1 METTAKK
8 IENFLHQNRLSQTA
22 VAKALGID
30 QTTVSGWARGKS
42 EPSLEMA
49 KKLLEVY
56 GLDVLGGEPRL
67 DLDDDCVYVK
77 FYEDIKASAGCGVDN
92 HCEGYELVKID
103 RKLLNPK
110 VNPAKHHAIRASGDS
125 MEPTIKDGD
134 VIFVEPFA
142 GDFANNRVYI
152 IKRQDDVFV
161 KRLKKE
167 PTGYEIISDNPDYL
181 PYKLKD
187 NEIQII
193 GRVV

>member
-1 METTAKK
+1 MFALEIIRK
-8 IENFLHQNRLSQTA
+8 IMFDNNLNQTQFA
-22 VAKALGID
+22 RSLGLD
-30 QTTVSGWARGKS
+30 QTTISSWLKKKNRPRQSARDKI
-42 EPSLEMA
+42 LEIYGIDIFLQA
-49 KKLLEVY
+49 PKL
-56 GLDVLGGEPRL
+56 DI
-67 DLDDDCVYVK
+67 DNDCVCVK

-92 HCEGYELVKID
+92 HCEGYELAKID

-134 VIFVEPFA
+134 VIFVEPFV

-167 PTGYEIISDNPDYL
+167 GDAFEIISDNPDYL
-181 PYKLKD
+181 PCKLKND
-187 NEIQII
+187 EIQII
-193 GRVV
+193 GKVV

>member
-1 METTAKK
+1 MSTPKK
-8 IENFLHQNRLSQTA
+8 LEAFLYESRLSQRA
-22 VAKALGID
+22 VAKALGIN
-30 QTTVSGWARGKS
+30 QATVSNWVSGKS

-49 KKLLEVY
+49 KKLFEVY

-134 VIFVEPFA
+134 VIFVEPFV

-181 PYKLKD
+181 PCKLKND
-187 NEIQII
+187 EIQII
-193 GRVV
+193 GKVV

>member
-1 METTAKK
+1 MNTAKK
-8 IENFLHQNRLSQTA
+8 IETFLHENRLSQTT

-30 QTTVSGWARGKS
+30 QTTVSGWVRGKS

-56 GLDVLGGEPRL
+56 GFDVLGGEPRL

-92 HCEGYELVKID
+92 HCGGYELVKID

-110 VNPAKHHAIRASGDS
+110 VNLAKHHAIRALGDS

-167 PTGYEIISDNPDYL
+167 NDSFEIISDNPDYL
-181 PYKLKD
+181 PYKLQH